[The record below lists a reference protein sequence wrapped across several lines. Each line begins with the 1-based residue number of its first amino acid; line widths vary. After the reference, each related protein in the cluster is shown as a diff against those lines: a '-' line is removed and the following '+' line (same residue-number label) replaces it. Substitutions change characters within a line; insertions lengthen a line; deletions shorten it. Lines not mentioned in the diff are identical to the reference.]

1 MCKLVLHLL
10 IVLEDHLVIAIKYK
24 MEINLIDQID
34 KNNLPDHVAI
44 IMDGNGRWAK
54 GLGKLRVFGH
64 KNGVT
69 AVREVLEGAIEIGI
83 PYLTLYAF
91 SSENWNRPKLE
102 VKALMELLISSLNKE
117 LPTFQK
123 NGVRLKAIGELTALP
138 TGCQETLANTIE
150 ATKNNSTCTLT
161 LALSYGSRAEI
172 IDATKK
178 IAQQVANGSLK
189 LEDINEQTIAN
200 NLYTENTPD
209 PDLMIRTSGEYR
221 ISNFLMWQ
229 MAYTELWFSPK
240 LWPEFTRE
248 DLFGAIHDYQNRERR
263 FGKTSEQL

>member
-1 MCKLVLHLL
+1 MSIKNKIDRAKLPQH
-10 IVLEDHLVIAIKYK
+10 I
-24 MEINLIDQID
+24 
-34 KNNLPDHVAI
+34 AI

-91 SSENWNRPKLE
+91 SSENWNRPRLE
-102 VKALMELLISSLNKE
+102 VQALMELLISSLNKE

-123 NGVRLKAIGELTALP
+123 NGVRLKAIGHLTALP
-138 TGCQETLANTIE
+138 TSCQDTLAKTIE
-150 ATKNNSTCTLT
+150 ATKNNTTCTLT

-178 IAQQVANGSLK
+178 IAQQVVDGTLQLK
-189 LEDINEQTIAN
+189 DINEQIISN
-200 NLYTENTPD
+200 NLYTEGTPD
-209 PDLMIRTSGEYR
+209 PDLMIRTSGEHR

-240 LWPEFTRE
+240 LWPEFNRE
-248 DLFGAIHDYQNRERR
+248 DLFEAIYDYQNRERR